1 MHKTIQQRQR
11 VFNSVFS
18 ENLFYE
24 HVLVAVL
31 VYRNLISLFVG
42 VVKRT
47 LRALDEDELTLMLSK
62 PRGTFRLKQLKLL
75 F

>member
-11 VFNSVFS
+11 VFHSVFS

-42 VVKRT
+42 VVKRI
-47 LRALDEDELTLMLSK
+47 LYALDEDELTLMVLE
-62 PRGTFRLKQLKLL
+62 PLGTMRFKQS
-75 F
+75 